1 MPGWVIAVLTEPA
14 EGLEPR
20 RLFFAVGFAEQ
31 GQAEWKAV
39 DAAVTEA
46 PLASGPRGGIEP
58 VQALSSLT
66 DIAMRRKGL
75 LAGEVRPLGKAW
87 PRNWL

>member
-1 MPGWVIAVLTEPA
+1 VLGHGLGRLVPPGLDL
-14 EGLEPR
+14 GLE
-20 RLFFAVGFAEQ
+20 LF
-31 GQAEWKAV
+31 
-39 DAAVTEA
+39 AAAEA
-46 PLASGPRGGIEP
+46 PVAPGPRGGLEP

-75 LAGEVRPLGKAW
+75 LAGEVRPLGEAW

>member
-1 MPGWVIAVLTEPA
+1 M
-14 EGLEPR
+14 
-20 RLFFAVGFAEQ
+20 
-31 GQAEWKAV
+31 
-39 DAAVTEA
+39 DAAAAEA
-46 PLASGPRGGIEP
+46 PLAPGPRGGLEP

-75 LAGEVRPLGKAW
+75 LAGEVRPLGEAW

>member
-1 MPGWVIAVLTEPA
+1 MPGWVIAVLTEASDGP
-14 EGLEPR
+14 ELR
-20 RLFFAVGFAEQ
+20 RLFFAVGFADQ

-39 DAAVTEA
+39 DAAAAEA
-46 PLASGPRGGIEP
+46 PLAPGPRGGLEP

-75 LAGEVRPLGKAW
+75 LAGEVRPLGEAW

>member
-1 MPGWVIAVLTEPA
+1 
-14 EGLEPR
+14 
-20 RLFFAVGFAEQ
+20 
-31 GQAEWKAV
+31 
-39 DAAVTEA
+39 
-46 PLASGPRGGIEP
+46 

-75 LAGEVRPLGKAW
+75 LAGEVRPLGEAW